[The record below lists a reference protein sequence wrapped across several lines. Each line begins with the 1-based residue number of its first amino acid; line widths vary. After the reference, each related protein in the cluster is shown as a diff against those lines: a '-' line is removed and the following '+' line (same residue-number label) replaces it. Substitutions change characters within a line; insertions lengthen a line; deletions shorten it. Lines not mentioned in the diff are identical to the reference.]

1 MCMHAYIWGLHSRF
15 DWWEF
20 CCFDVLAKTWSGVLG
35 GSLGCA
41 PHQAMTLIPHFAPG
55 GLLEHGIL
63 GSPVDGD
70 LWGSGAAR
78 RLPL

>member
-1 MCMHAYIWGLHSRF
+1 MCMHACIWGLHSRF

-20 CCFDVLAKTWSGVLG
+20 CFDVLAKTWPGVLG

-41 PHQAMTLIPHFAPG
+41 PHQAMTLVPHFAPG

-63 GSPVDGD
+63 MRSQQDPQA
-70 LWGSGAAR
+70 LN
-78 RLPL
+78 